1 MSKQPRSLTLFLGFW
16 AGEGLDQIK
25 LTTQQEA
32 FDCNCKKEGGFCIQ
46 KRDPP
51 AGVTLDF

>member
-1 MSKQPRSLTLFLGFW
+1 MSKPPKSLTLFLDFW